1 MLTSYIFI
9 SEYKQRL
16 TRIERAIQRSAQGQ
30 QSNTQSRHG
39 PVEYRKLLQ
48 RFRQFLAEEDKF
60 WTQFVIRYHR
70 SFELIEAH
78 DTLVTLGILSEDAGA
93 RDEITP
99 NNGRNH
105 FQFPTSTFFPPPTA
119 ELRESR
125 LTILSK
131 ALVCLG
137 DIARYREQYNEAGGR
152 SKVGPNDGAR
162 KNKRGNSNS
171 DIPRPRNF
179 EKARTCYEQAKF
191 LTPHD
196 GNPSHQLAII
206 ASYEKDSFTS
216 LVHYYRSLCVTHP
229 YETASENMLSLL
241 SKALE
246 HRNTAGR
253 DIPSDLAHVPKVQ
266 IEEFKRKIVVL
277 HALWWLGDERYVSEN
292 DDSFMVKEAGNI
304 FNKFYYLVSERH
316 LPEDFITQL
325 VILAQGALWRIRM
338 HQDSSVTLS
347 NKLKLRSSSSFSQVI
362 EARIFT
368 HLLSLYRA
376 LFEVGIDKLQ
386 EPPPIDS
393 GLASRLIVEFRR
405 TLPAMRIAGKW
416 LKANYKYAMS
426 DPEAQG
432 IIKGKGKAK
441 DVPLGTISPSSV
453 QTIDFWRKYA
463 DFLRALS
470 RAFPADQLPQLSFA
484 LSEDIETRGFR
495 PLKNYADPKKDTD
508 SSNGNVPHKESE
520 VHPNEVQLMRIQDI
534 LLDARALVQME
545 NSPIAIYGNQF
556 VLKGVESQVQPIPSG
571 NGSIPSFRAAEI
583 DPEDETMTEL
593 TSGTDDVLLRDAFGH
608 LNEGDSDEDE
618 EDQIVWDPK
627 PRGASL
633 DHSPKLA
640 KLVTD
645 VHIVPP
651 NPVAASIIPAA
662 LPPAKPSTSPMHP
675 AVPPNLSLS
684 ITGHDGPSPVDKTT
698 AEDLLKGFMSPSHI
712 SPSRAIPDTLTPRSP
727 FLFDR
732 PGTNIWSTSRDEKPL
747 RHLASGPQMTL
758 VPQTRQHNFSASQDL
773 TSQQSIWT
781 HPANQNS
788 QRQLFGTL
796 PSSTIASHPT
806 YPLTNP
812 GHQRA
817 LSTSLDAPLLPPTLP
832 QNSSLAYPGSTSGML
847 PSSYLLSEPP
857 FLESAQNS
865 TRHSSFH
872 DPAVYSSHA
881 MPSMSSIW
889 GTNG

>member
-16 TRIERAIQRSAQGQ
+16 TRIDRAIQQSAQGQ
-30 QSNTQSRHG
+30 QSNTESRHG

-70 SFELIEAH
+70 SFDLIEAH

-93 RDEITP
+93 GDEITP

-105 FQFPTSTFFPPPTA
+105 FQFPTSTFSLPPTA
-119 ELRESR
+119 ADRESR

-162 KNKRGNSNS
+162 KSKRGNPHS

-179 EKARTCYEQAKF
+179 AKARTCYEQARF

-206 ASYEKDSFTS
+206 ASYEKDPFTS

-229 YETASENMLSLL
+229 YETASENMTSLL

-246 HRNTAGR
+246 QRNTAGG

-266 IEEFKRKIVVL
+266 IEEFKRKIVLL

-292 DDSFMVKEAGNI
+292 DHSFMVKEAGNI

-316 LPEDFITQL
+316 LPEEFITQL

-338 HQDSSVTLS
+338 HQDSSVTSS
-347 NKLKLRSSSSFSQVI
+347 NKLKLRTRSSFSQVI

-386 EPPPIDS
+386 EPPPVDS
-393 GLASRLIVEFRR
+393 DLASRLIVEFRR

-416 LKANYKYAMS
+416 LIANYKYAMS

-432 IIKGKGKAK
+432 IFKGKAK
-441 DVPLGTISPSSV
+441 AKDDPLGIISPSSV
-453 QTIDFWRKYA
+453 ETIDFWRKYA

-495 PLKNYADPKKDTD
+495 PLKNYADPKRDTG

-534 LLDARALVQME
+534 LLDARALVHME

-583 DPEDETMTEL
+583 DPEDENMTEL

-608 LNEGDSDEDE
+608 LNEGASDEDE

-633 DHSPKLA
+633 DHSPMLA
-640 KLVTD
+640 KLVAD

-651 NPVAASIIPAA
+651 APVAASIMPAP
-662 LPPAKPSTSPMHP
+662 LPPAKPSTSPMHT

-684 ITGHDGPSPVDKTT
+684 ITGHDGPLPVDKTT
-698 AEDLLKGFMSPSHI
+698 AEDLLKGFMSPGHV

-732 PGTNIWSTSRDEKPL
+732 PGANIWSTSRDEKPL
-747 RHLASGPQMTL
+747 RHLTSGPQMTHM
-758 VPQTRQHNFSASQDL
+758 PQTRQHNFSGSQDI

-788 QRQLFGTL
+788 QRQLSGTL
-796 PSSTIASHPT
+796 PSSTIASHST
-806 YPLTNP
+806 YPLTIP
-812 GHQRA
+812 GYQRA
-817 LSTSLDAPLLPPTLP
+817 LSTSLDTPLLSPTLP
-832 QNSSLAYPGSTSGML
+832 QNSSLAYSGSSGML
-847 PSSYLLSEPP
+847 PSSYLQSEPP
-857 FLESAQNS
+857 VLEPAQNS
-865 TRHSSFH
+865 TRHLSLH
-872 DPAVYSSHA
+872 DPAIYSSQI

>member
-1 MLTSYIFI
+1 
-9 SEYKQRL
+9 
-16 TRIERAIQRSAQGQ
+16 
-30 QSNTQSRHG
+30 
-39 PVEYRKLLQ
+39 
-48 RFRQFLAEEDKF
+48 
-60 WTQFVIRYHR
+60 
-70 SFELIEAH
+70 
-78 DTLVTLGILSEDAGA
+78 
-93 RDEITP
+93 
-99 NNGRNH
+99 
-105 FQFPTSTFFPPPTA
+105 
-119 ELRESR
+119 
-125 LTILSK
+125 
-131 ALVCLG
+131 
-137 DIARYREQYNEAGGR
+137 
-152 SKVGPNDGAR
+152 
-162 KNKRGNSNS
+162 
-171 DIPRPRNF
+171 
-179 EKARTCYEQAKF
+179 
-191 LTPHD
+191 
-196 GNPSHQLAII
+196 
-206 ASYEKDSFTS
+206 
-216 LVHYYRSLCVTHP
+216 
-229 YETASENMLSLL
+229 
-241 SKALE
+241 
-246 HRNTAGR
+246 
-253 DIPSDLAHVPKVQ
+253 
-266 IEEFKRKIVVL
+266 
-277 HALWWLGDERYVSEN
+277 
-292 DDSFMVKEAGNI
+292 
-304 FNKFYYLVSERH
+304 
-316 LPEDFITQL
+316 
-325 VILAQGALWRIRM
+325 
-338 HQDSSVTLS
+338 
-347 NKLKLRSSSSFSQVI
+347 
-362 EARIFT
+362 
-368 HLLSLYRA
+368 
-376 LFEVGIDKLQ
+376 
-386 EPPPIDS
+386 
-393 GLASRLIVEFRR
+393 
-405 TLPAMRIAGKW
+405 
-416 LKANYKYAMS
+416 
-426 DPEAQG
+426 
-432 IIKGKGKAK
+432 
-441 DVPLGTISPSSV
+441 
-453 QTIDFWRKYA
+453 
-463 DFLRALS
+463 
-470 RAFPADQLPQLSFA
+470 
-484 LSEDIETRGFR
+484 
-495 PLKNYADPKKDTD
+495 
-508 SSNGNVPHKESE
+508 
-520 VHPNEVQLMRIQDI
+520 
-534 LLDARALVQME
+534 
-545 NSPIAIYGNQF
+545 
-556 VLKGVESQVQPIPSG
+556 
-571 NGSIPSFRAAEI
+571 
-583 DPEDETMTEL
+583 MTEL

-627 PRGASL
+627 PRYYFYFVRYVIALTTTSSGASL
-633 DHSPKLA
+633 DHSPKLV
-640 KLVTD
+640 KLVAD